1 MPVFSVGNR
10 LSVPRAGAGHWVP
23 GFPSLFVF
31 LSGPPRPRVL
41 LLYFLMSSLCIH
53 PSFVSL
59 SVRGSPS
66 VSVTPPSVCPS
77 LPPADT
83 LAVTF
88 LTHCALAPS
97 VALSFAPSLSHTH
110 SHSFPRCFSHRAFQ
124 SLTVLFSLSLTPF
137 QFLSLV
143 LPFPPPS
150 LPLYLGSPSALFPS
164 ASYPLLRC
172 FTSVSLALSLCLFF
186 SQSHT
191 LTLPRCLILS
201 PSRCFPSLPHTCRS
215 LPPPV
220 LPYVSVSTS
229 AIRSEG
235 PRGGGTELF
244 RQLLSPRAGDSRPPI
259 VGLCSLAP
267 GAWPPC
273 PIHVP
278 GLQSRF
284 SPRTPRLLLP
294 GARIWISIVRGR
306 TRFADLARK
315 RAMPSPPCPGTP
327 CFRAALGCLH
337 PSGRAPR
344 LPPTGRPALVCPTTS
359 LRPPFRG
366 RPSSRPATSPGSP
379 APASAGCL

>member
-1 MPVFSVGNR
+1 
-10 LSVPRAGAGHWVP
+10 
-23 GFPSLFVF
+23 
-31 LSGPPRPRVL
+31 
-41 LLYFLMSSLCIH
+41 MSSLCIH

-97 VALSFAPSLSHTH
+97 VALSFAPSLSHAH

-172 FTSVSLALSLCLFF
+172 FTSVSLTLSLCLFF

-235 PRGGGTELF
+235 PRGGGGHGAFSAVPKPQGGGLPPSNRWPVF
-244 RQLLSPRAGDSRPPI
+244 SGSR
-259 VGLCSLAP
+259 SLAS
-267 GAWPPC
+267 
-273 PIHVP
+273 
-278 GLQSRF
+278 LSN
-284 SPRTPRLLLP
+284 T
-294 GARIWISIVRGR
+294 R
-306 TRFADLARK
+306 TR
-315 RAMPSPPCPGTP
+315 
-327 CFRAALGCLH
+327 
-337 PSGRAPR
+337 
-344 LPPTGRPALVCPTTS
+344 PTVPLFTTDAPALVSRCPVLDINRQRENPVRRFGSKARNALTTLPRHTLFSGCAWLLASLGPRTKAPAHGSSGSCLSYHKSSSPLQRPPKLTPRHFPGLSAAGLCRLSLNAPDPEPANRSHGCPTSTAYARS
-359 LRPPFRG
+359 
-366 RPSSRPATSPGSP
+366 
-379 APASAGCL
+379 